1 MLPWIITT
9 LFLALLSDLA
19 PEPLADTVR
28 LFAIGYG
35 ALTVFVVTPA
45 WAVLRLA
52 QAVARPRP
60 APVRVMA

>member
-9 LFLALLSDLA
+9 LFLALLSGLA
-19 PEPLADTVR
+19 SEPLADTMR

-35 ALTVFVVTPA
+35 ALTLFVVTPV
-45 WAVLRLA
+45 WAALRLA
-52 QAVARPRP
+52 QALARPRP

>member
-9 LFLALLSDLA
+9 LFLALLSGLV

-35 ALTVFVVTPA
+35 ALTLFVVTPV
-45 WAVLRLA
+45 WAALRLA
-52 QAVARPRP
+52 QAMARPRP